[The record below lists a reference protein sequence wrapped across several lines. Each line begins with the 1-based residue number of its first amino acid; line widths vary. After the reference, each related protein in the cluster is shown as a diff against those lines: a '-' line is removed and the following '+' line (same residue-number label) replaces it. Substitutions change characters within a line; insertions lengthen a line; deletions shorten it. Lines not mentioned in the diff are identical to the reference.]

1 MNTQYREEARG
12 KKADTR
18 KQKHQTSDF
27 YLSNEFH
34 TDVQRSFGLFH
45 FVCRAGDQT
54 QGLAHARQRSVV
66 ELHPQPLVLLRVLL
80 CSSGW
85 PRTHGDL
92 HPTPDF
98 WDYRCVAPCP
108 AIFKAI
114 LSFSIIAFFSVHS
127 SSISVSHAEVT
138 EVGKSVCSPK
148 ELSILELQHKEQEN
162 CCDKP
167 SLYQS
172 LLPLSRNPVRTISI
186 SQKS

>member
-66 ELHPQPLVLLRVLL
+66 ELHPQPLVLLRESCYVAQAGLELMVTCIQLL
-80 CSSGW
+80 ISGI
-85 PRTHGDL
+85 TGVL
-92 HPTPDF
+92 HPAQPF
-98 WDYRCVAPCP
+98 LR
-108 AIFKAI
+108 
-114 LSFSIIAFFSVHS
+114 
-127 SSISVSHAEVT
+127 
-138 EVGKSVCSPK
+138 
-148 ELSILELQHKEQEN
+148 
-162 CCDKP
+162 P
-167 SLYQS
+167 S
-172 LLPLSRNPVRTISI
+172 
-186 SQKS
+186 